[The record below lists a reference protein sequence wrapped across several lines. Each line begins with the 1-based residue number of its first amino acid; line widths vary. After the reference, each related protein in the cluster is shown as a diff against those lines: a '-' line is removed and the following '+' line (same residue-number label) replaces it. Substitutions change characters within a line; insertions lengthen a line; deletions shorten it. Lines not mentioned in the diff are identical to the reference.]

1 MGGWFII
8 CYHISPYPIYI
19 CILYIIIYIYILC
32 VCVFAIQVPHISPH
46 CIATCPIL
54 VVFWTAKNQDDV
66 VRQAI
71 IPLSAPHQSDAGAV
85 ETAFFFGFG
94 CWNLWWFYGILNHT
108 TGRLLILRYMML
120 WCYIS
125 GASEKSIPTA
135 IKLRKWRRK
144 HQLLAVR

>member
-8 CYHISPYPIYI
+8 CYHISPYPIYM
-19 CILYIIIYIYILC
+19 YIIYNYIYIYIMC
-32 VCVFAIQVPHISPH
+32 VCFCHPSSPY
-46 CIATCPIL
+46 
-54 VVFWTAKNQDDV
+54 
-66 VRQAI
+66 
-71 IPLSAPHQSDAGAV
+71 IPALYRDLSYFGRLLDGEKPGWRGPTSDHPSERPTSVGRWGSGDRL
-85 ETAFFFGFG
+85 FFGFG